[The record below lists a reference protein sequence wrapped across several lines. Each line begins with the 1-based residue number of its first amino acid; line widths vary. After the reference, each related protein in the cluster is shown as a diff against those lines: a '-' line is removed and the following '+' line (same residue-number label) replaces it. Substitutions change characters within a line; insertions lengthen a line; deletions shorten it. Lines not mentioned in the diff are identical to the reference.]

1 METTIVRR
9 IRGKKEE
16 LSTYLHSSGALVT
29 GIVISQ
35 SEENVLG
42 SWEVV
47 IGKEIDW
54 LMAGLAVRE
63 VDMLTICLVCEWMKC
78 GRR

>member
-1 METTIVRR
+1 
-9 IRGKKEE
+9 
-16 LSTYLHSSGALVT
+16 VT

-54 LMAGLAVRE
+54 LMAGLVVTE
-63 VDMLTICLVCEWMKC
+63 VGMLTVCSVCDGMKD
-78 GRR
+78 RRR

>member
-1 METTIVRR
+1 
-9 IRGKKEE
+9 
-16 LSTYLHSSGALVT
+16 VT

-35 SEENVLG
+35 SEESVFG

-54 LMAGLAVRE
+54 LLAGLAVRK
-63 VDMLTICLVCEWMKC
+63 VDMLTICSVCDWMED
-78 GRR
+78 RRC